1 MSKIK
6 CYDGG
11 YKDII
16 MSIPTNTIEMTI
28 KLKMY
33 EDGEM
38 FYAKQIF
45 DLNDIKDAED
55 LFEQCCDGEYPTY
68 TLTEKGEEYVERLGA
83 YGELVDRWERMAK
96 NNQSNNNKKE
106 NPVKNV
112 KTTPLPVKETRYGF
126 YKCKGRIKG
135 E

>member
-6 CYDGG
+6 YYDGE

-16 MSIPTNTIEMTI
+16 ISIPTNTIEMTV

-33 EDGEM
+33 ENGKLVD
-38 FYAKQIF
+38 AKQVF

-68 TLTEKGEEYVERLGA
+68 TLTEKGREYVEGLHN
-83 YGELVDRWERMAK
+83 E
-96 NNQSNNNKKE
+96 
-106 NPVKNV
+106 
-112 KTTPLPVKETRYGF
+112 
-126 YKCKGRIKG
+126 
-135 E
+135 

>member
-6 CYDGG
+6 YYDGG

-33 EDGEM
+33 ENGEM

-45 DLNDIKDAED
+45 DLGDIKDAED
-55 LFEQCCDGEYPTY
+55 LFEQCCEGEYPTY
-68 TLTEKGEEYVERLGA
+68 TLTEKGREYAEGLRN
-83 YGELVDRWERMAK
+83 E
-96 NNQSNNNKKE
+96 
-106 NPVKNV
+106 
-112 KTTPLPVKETRYGF
+112 
-126 YKCKGRIKG
+126 
-135 E
+135 

>member
-6 CYDGG
+6 YYDGG

-33 EDGEM
+33 EDGEIVD
-38 FYAKQIF
+38 AEQPF
-45 DLNDIKDAED
+45 DLNDIKYAED
-55 LFEQCCDGEYPTY
+55 LFEQCCDGEYPRY
-68 TLTEKGEEYVERLGA
+68 TLTEKGREYVEMIRGN
-83 YGELVDRWERMAK
+83 MAK
-96 NNQSNNNKKE
+96 DNNKKE
-106 NPVKNV
+106 NPAKNV
-112 KTTPLPVKETRYGF
+112 KTTSLPVKEARYGF

>member
-6 CYDGG
+6 YYDGG

-16 MSIPTNTIEMTI
+16 MSIPTNTIEMTV

-45 DLNDIKDAED
+45 NLEDIRYAED
-55 LFEQCCDGEYPTY
+55 LFEQCCGGEYPTY
-68 TLTEKGEEYVERLGA
+68 TLTEKGREYVEGLRS
-83 YGELVDRWERMAK
+83 E
-96 NNQSNNNKKE
+96 
-106 NPVKNV
+106 
-112 KTTPLPVKETRYGF
+112 
-126 YKCKGRIKG
+126 
-135 E
+135 

>member
-6 CYDGG
+6 YYDGG

-16 MSIPTNTIEMTI
+16 ISIPTNTIEMTV

-45 DLNDIKDAED
+45 NLEDIKHAED
-55 LFEQCCDGEYPTY
+55 LFEQCCDGEYPVY
-68 TLTEKGEEYVERLGA
+68 TLTEKGEKYAEGLRN
-83 YGELVDRWERMAK
+83 ERMID
-96 NNQSNNNKKE
+96 N
-106 NPVKNV
+106 
-112 KTTPLPVKETRYGF
+112 
-126 YKCKGRIKG
+126 G
-135 E
+135 EDD

>member
-6 CYDGG
+6 YYDGR

-16 MSIPTNTIEMTI
+16 MSIPTNTIEMTM

-45 DLNDIKDAED
+45 NLEDIKDAED
-55 LFEQCCDGEYPTY
+55 LFEQCHDGEYPIH
-68 TLTEKGEEYVERLGA
+68 TLTEKGEEYVEGLRN
-83 YGELVDRWERMAK
+83 E
-96 NNQSNNNKKE
+96 
-106 NPVKNV
+106 
-112 KTTPLPVKETRYGF
+112 
-126 YKCKGRIKG
+126 
-135 E
+135 

>member
-1 MSKIK
+1 MSEIK
-6 CYDGG
+6 YYDGG

-28 KLKMY
+28 KFKMY

-45 DLNDIKDAED
+45 DLNDIKHAEA
-55 LFEQCCDGEYPTY
+55 LFEQCCEGEYPRY
-68 TLTEKGEEYVERLGA
+68 SFTEKGEEYVEMIRGN
-83 YGELVDRWERMAK
+83 MAK
-96 NNQSNNNKKE
+96 DNNKEE
-106 NPVKNV
+106 NPAKNV
-112 KTTPLPVKETRYGF
+112 KTTSLPVKEPRYGF
-126 YKCKGRIKG
+126 YKCKGRMKG